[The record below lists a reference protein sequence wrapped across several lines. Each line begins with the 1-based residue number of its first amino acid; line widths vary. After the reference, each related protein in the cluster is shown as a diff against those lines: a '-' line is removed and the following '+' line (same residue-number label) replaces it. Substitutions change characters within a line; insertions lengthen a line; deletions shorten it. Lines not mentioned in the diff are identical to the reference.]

1 MRRDAPRARRPWT
14 SGRSLTSLEGN
25 GLSGGYSDP
34 ELFHSKLLEGLMG
47 RISVLKEFWE
57 FLRVRKK
64 LWLTPIVAM
73 LVLLGALILFTSS
86 SVAPFIYTLF

>member
-1 MRRDAPRARRPWT
+1 
-14 SGRSLTSLEGN
+14 
-25 GLSGGYSDP
+25 
-34 ELFHSKLLEGLMG
+34 MG
-47 RISVLKEFWE
+47 RLSVLKEFWE